1 MLKTEKVWD
10 WKAIPSWLIK
20 IFSKKKII
28 WMNSL
33 VGLWKHI
40 ADVMWHEILSLQS
53 CMMPVSKCLDFLLFV
68 PQKRLSQ
75 NKVLVCLLWY
85 CLYSHQPW
93 HTWEQCR
100 LNISTTPD
108 VSCYVSV
115 RSFKL
120 FNQFREVLFESNSWS
135 SQVPIKSPIY
145 RLCWILHFLSHLRHI
160 LVLGVYAIKQRNLRW
175 IWNTKYEKPEN
186 KMARTKDC
194 SCPEQSL

>member
-10 WKAIPSWLIK
+10 RKAMPSWLIK
-20 IFSKKKII
+20 IFSKKKCI
-28 WMNSL
+28 WMNPL

-40 ADVMWHEILSLQS
+40 ADVMWHEILSLQC

-85 CLYSHQPW
+85 CLYSHQCW
-93 HTWEQCR
+93 NTWEKCR

-115 RSFKL
+115 RSCEL
-120 FNQFREVLFESNSWS
+120 FNQFREILFESNSWS
-135 SQVPIKSPIY
+135 SQVLLNQLFGGHVEFPLFSPI
-145 RLCWILHFLSHLRHI
+145 LDTF
-160 LVLGVYAIKQRNLRW
+160 
-175 IWNTKYEKPEN
+175 
-186 KMARTKDC
+186 
-194 SCPEQSL
+194 